1 MDRYQ
6 RYREKNREK
15 IRERDREWKR
25 NKYESDLEYREEIL
39 KRGSEYSKNN
49 RETIN
54 SASRLRREKNKQDRI
69 NYLGGKCVGC
79 GTTQDLQFDHI
90 DRTLKEY
97 NISKKPDYTL
107 DKIKPELDK
116 CRLLCK
122 SCHIVKTRVNNDHE
136 QMLKGYDLQ
145 SITRE
150 DNRITIVY
158 EVH

>member
-1 MDRYQ
+1 M
-6 RYREKNREK
+6 
-15 IRERDREWKR
+15 
-25 NKYESDLEYREEIL
+25 S
-39 KRGSEYSKNN
+39 YSK
-49 RETIN
+49 EYGTVW
-54 SASRLRREKNKQDRI
+54 RREKYHSDPEYKQKELLKNEEWRKKNQEKKTRGGRRRRSEKKQERI

-97 NISKKPDYTL
+97 AISSKPDYTL

-122 SCHIVKTRVNNDHE
+122 SCHIVKTRVNHDHE
-136 QMLKGYDLQ
+136 QILKGYELQ